1 MRKVFGA
8 IVISTAMLAATS
20 AFPEN
25 VVWEHKAE
33 LERLWDNSQ
42 ARAAGPD
49 DFLGRI
55 FSQIEFGFVDPGLA
69 EVGSNYGHDLRRAT
83 RHGSGAWSGNFH
95 GGRVHPPSGH

>member
-1 MRKVFGA
+1 MRKLFGVIA
-8 IVISTAMLAATS
+8 ISAAALAATS

-33 LERLWDNSQ
+33 LERSWDNSR
-42 ARAAGPD
+42 ARAASPD

-69 EVGSNYGHDLRRAT
+69 EVGSDYGQDLHRAT
-83 RHGSGAWSGNFH
+83 RKSAWSGNFH